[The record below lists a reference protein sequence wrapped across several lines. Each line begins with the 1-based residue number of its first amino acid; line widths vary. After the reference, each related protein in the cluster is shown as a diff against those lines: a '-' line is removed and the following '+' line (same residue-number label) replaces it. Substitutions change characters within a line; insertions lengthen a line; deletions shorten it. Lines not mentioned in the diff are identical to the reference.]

1 MRHGW
6 ILRLCIPCCIT
17 GAGGVAS
24 AQSIDDAGPVLQACV
39 EQVRP
44 VAKSSLAVD
53 AIGSVEDV
61 GSLTVIEF
69 DGDYTRGLTAPRQE
83 IAAQF
88 YATHPDDYDFLVVF
102 STFEFETGGATAFHN
117 LIRND
122 TAGIGLPP
130 YDHSAAFGSAGRLQG
145 YIDMAAASR
154 YSFAP
159 SSPGYQDLLTTFL
172 HEVMHRWGMSLRF
185 IDSAGNDSGDL
196 IGADSA
202 HWSYFFD
209 TDASVMLGNDWALQ
223 QDGTFRSVDIKH
235 RYSPIDLYAA
245 GFASPSEV
253 PPFMLIR
260 NGTGGAETDLP
271 RLGAT
276 SGGTAEVI
284 SIGQVIAASGERA
297 PTAENAQK
305 DFTAALVLLKRPGEA
320 VPVERLVELE
330 RLRIRAE
337 QQFIAATDGRAT
349 LRIFTRSRGEGVR
362 LPTILHGSGAAGSP
376 PGVTAAVSWLES
388 RQASDGHWE
397 DRPATAMRDTV
408 AVVSALSE
416 LDPGYPGLARAR
428 AWVAANAADN
438 LDQRSWKLFG
448 TGAMDDVGTLEL
460 AQNDD
465 GGFAIIPGWSSGAY
479 DTALIG
485 AALAHSAPGS
495 PALVSALS
503 RVGIGQNVD
512 GSFGVADGGQGRI
525 LPTLRVAAMFAGRT
539 DPAYVLGLQR
549 AANWITSRQTPD
561 GGIGSLMGVASLS
574 ETIET
579 YASSGRVPL
588 EASVAAG
595 IRGHVR
601 RSQQVEGDWG
611 GSVYLTATAVL
622 AQGRDQRPN
631 LSVAGT
637 PTASPEVVYD
647 GQRMTLQAT
656 VANLGNVPAATTILR
671 WFDGDPSQGGSQIGT
686 DVSVPE
692 LSAGSRTSVGLVWDT
707 TGHEGGHVLW
717 LMVDAAGA
725 LEESSEQDN
734 RASIEVTVLPPAGLP
749 DLVLLADDFIA
760 MPVNIASL
768 PSSVRL
774 SGLARNPGMQ
784 DAVGVV
790 VRLHEQTR
798 PDDVLAQ
805 AVVDVPARGSAAFD
819 LDFIATAPRTLR
831 LLVQA
836 DPDAAIEEASDTNN
850 EALIVV
856 PFGESL
862 DLEVLAGDL
871 SLLTSPAL
879 VGRPVEFE
887 MVLRNRG
894 TIDSPPVAIR
904 GEIVQGLSTTSV
916 LDALV
921 QVPAGQSVTRRA
933 TWLADQPG
941 TAQLRVTIDPAAQVG
956 ETDEGNNAANLD
968 FEVVA
973 LSEPDLTFARDSLVF
988 TPTPG
993 LEAQPLAAQLVVR
1006 NLGSVATDVVLV
1018 ALYAGDPASGAAML
1032 GSTTVGPIAAS
1043 GDVVATIGLP
1053 ELDLRGDQRL
1063 FVKIDADDR
1072 VDEADESNNV
1082 IIKPLRVMSLPDLAI
1097 SIADIELVP
1106 PLPVAGEAVQAR
1118 VTVRN
1123 IGAQDAQGVN
1133 VRLLEGDAE
1142 TGMAVGADGTAGHL
1156 PAGASAVLTW
1166 NWTLGIA
1173 TGSHSVTAVA
1183 DPAGIVREGSEAN
1196 NVASLPFDMQDG
1208 DFFASER
1215 YISPNGDGIRD
1226 AVAVVFRSSGTDPVT
1241 VQIANGAG
1249 RTVRRHEN
1257 IELNEESRGQVVWDG
1272 RDDLGRVV
1280 VDGVYAVSVI
1290 APTGGGPDGNV
1301 LITVDTNRS
1310 SLLDAVGTP
1319 HGVSTAL
1326 RGTRR
1331 ALRVPPAES
1340 PLHQHLF
1347 AIWRPD
1353 GPAEG
1358 LYRTD
1363 AYFTDVVPVISPAWL
1378 ERFRLAQGRQSVRLE
1393 TFEFNPDGS
1402 RIAVILSGSGPS
1414 ATWLLE
1420 TAVDRVDA
1428 PVVIREGGLNRRVLG
1443 YFDEGTLVAGAAGG
1457 DFLIIDTLSGS
1468 VTELRGFPGGIQY
1481 DLAKVVPSGVLALQ
1495 SLEPRA
1501 FAPRNPVGSIVR
1513 FEPQDTDQNSNVG
1526 YLATLS
1532 PRGNALAV
1540 HEYDRQVES
1549 VTLFDLAA
1557 GTWRDLARA
1566 PSAVVQGVQS
1576 GQVRVVPKNGIGW
1589 LEHRDQLLVQDAEAR
1604 TTSVY
1609 STSGQ
1614 RLSLTSF
1621 PELARI
1627 GNYAI
1632 DGATPPTPSQQD
1644 QVLPSTF
1651 AALVDTRCD
1660 SFGSLSAIGNERAIF
1675 DPAANRAF
1683 LGFGETVAREHFP
1696 EGWALELKAGIS
1708 DHFSIDLDT
1717 GQVDTLQ
1724 SGTLTP
1730 LINSA
1735 DVARY
1740 PLLEVCNDTPAPD
1753 WPRVILRDGA
1763 RIRTDGRVQT
1773 MSRGVST
1780 EPWAPGAAIVA
1791 IWPDDSSALL
1801 ADNRA
1806 HASLLDLA
1814 ELLRARTLGRGI
1826 ELSGVAADRNFA
1838 YFRLDW
1844 APIEHPNEWQSLMAP
1859 SEDEVFL
1866 DEFLT
1871 WVPPLPG
1878 TFLIRLTVA
1887 DKAGNTT
1894 ATFATGSSFE
1904 SAAIDNFSIAP
1915 RYISP
1920 NGDGVQDQVAI
1931 KYRVRL
1937 PVTLTMNVSDA
1948 QGAIIRSIDRTYTSL
1963 QLGPDQLAWD
1973 GRTDGGSV
1981 VADGRYRITLG
1992 GFGAWVT
1999 VDASLPNVTGEI
2011 GPPYQGGSCDE
2022 GEPQGCARRVMV
2034 GPEVTI
2040 RAQDNN
2046 LAESWLES
2054 RLIGNEEWREVLVVS
2069 GSRLPPRLYTAREF
2083 RAQAIDLAGNRRTV
2097 YLDEA
2102 EDVMV
2107 LQAAGRPGDFGGNPF
2122 QPHPEGTFNYQ
2133 APPLSSTPD
2142 LTRWT
2147 SVVVDQS
2154 ATTDVLVG
2162 WNYSRPAGQF
2172 AVETASVS
2180 DPAQWMERGSYDGD
2194 AAQCGPSQCGGGYF
2208 TVPFDTSQLETGSSH
2223 LVRLRGD
2230 RPDGSRIY
2238 SNQGYVRVGG
2248 IDTPVCTRVGDTV
2261 FVSAAEHYDG
2271 PLARAWLHYTDDMG
2285 HAARADATRYAEHE
2299 VGFELI
2305 LRNAGNA
2312 WVEAVD
2318 NRGFSHTS
2326 PLGNLDCPE
2335 PVTDISYRTTIA
2347 PFPVIEDQ
2355 CDGLPSDRVGLIL
2368 TAALDRDADEPAP
2381 RHVKL
2386 SYVHGITGE
2395 DVILT
2400 DSDLPPTILNEVM
2413 EFEVPTGL
2421 WPEAEHEVRL
2431 EIQYV
2436 NGTSRVKTTRIPVV
2450 KQPPVIDL
2458 EQPREG
2464 ERVCASHADPDLQQ
2478 FPFVASIVS
2487 EGPSSFRMA
2496 IGAGE
2501 QPLAFECVIA
2511 VGEPSPMCTPYALLR
2526 DLQGHSVSGAV
2537 GVLRTNLAPYGGL
2550 STLQM
2555 KGVNWSGGTVCTE
2568 RTIHLDSTLEYS
2580 ERTGPQTVIPF
2591 SMAGTFAVGVSPT
2604 GEPRYQSGKF
2614 MFRADEPLRVNATLH
2629 RASLLPGHDD
2639 LVLDAEVLAV
2649 LLQSDGVLGDVDV
2662 TWDGLLGTSIAAD
2675 GLYGISIAVED
2686 DCGFA
2691 KSTSY
2696 AVLVD
2701 ATPPE
2706 AAFAAPTAG
2715 QMVASPVVEIVGSV
2729 TDGVRLLGWS
2739 LDFALAESPDTWQNL
2754 ASGDGEVPLPRLLA
2768 SWSRGSITGAVDL
2781 RLSAIDY
2788 LGNRSET
2795 HLPLTLGQPT
2805 TLIGAAMLQPALFSP
2820 NLDGVL
2826 DSTRLQLGLLRPA
2839 LVDIRVTDA
2848 GAGIVASLHSGPLP
2862 AGTSAMPWNGMS
2874 GAGQA
2879 VVDGA
2884 YHVRIDAT
2892 DPAGIAAPES
2902 IALGATVDSTPPVLE
2917 ILHPSGEYAAT
2928 TSFVELRLEDAHFAG
2943 FEARLTRSIDGV
2955 EVLTTS
2961 GTQAGDIVL
2970 APLADFA
2977 EGAYILQ
2984 VQARDAVGNL
2994 TARSIDFQ
3002 IDSTLPIVELSTPA
3016 DGALIPS
3023 ASATS
3028 VSGSVEDPNLQ
3039 AWTLEVAGES
3049 SEDWTELAHG
3059 EASRQAGEL
3068 LSWTPGLA
3076 DGRYRLR
3083 LRAEDHAGN
3092 TAQVEHLA
3100 DVDGTPP
3107 LATISTP
3114 ADGSFLKSDALVEGT
3129 ASDAHFAGY
3138 RLSVI
3143 KAALLEDGQWS
3154 DIYAGTEPVE
3164 DGLLATLTLDLDED
3178 NYLLRLAVTDQVGL
3192 VSSQQ
3197 IGVRIDARPPAA
3209 PSTLTGRVEHN
3220 RDAVLGWEPV
3230 AAADL
3235 AGYFVYR
3242 DDERVNQLPV
3252 QLPNYVDQEV
3262 PEGLPKYRVTAVDQ
3276 AGNESDPSN
3285 TVTLLVDRTP
3295 PVATILRPGPGERA
3309 RGVYEIWG
3317 TAHSADDFRE
3327 YRLTTQALEP
3337 PGEVATLATAT
3348 LAVQGQLLATWDTLA
3363 LADETSVRLKLEAED
3378 IRGNIATSDVV
3389 VIIDNEP
3396 PAAPTGL
3403 TAAMAGADA
3412 QVHWNPNAESDLLGY
3427 LLYRDNTL
3435 VNATGPTLPGDLRPF
3450 ALTAIEHFDVAVPDG
3465 QHQYVVYAIDRAGN
3479 VSPPSDPASLDPLD
3493 NAPPSMTIES
3503 PLSGL
3508 RFETQVTVLATSHD
3522 TDIAEV
3528 RFAYRKVSASDWI
3541 DIGAPLVNAPYRV
3554 TWMPAQGVPYG
3565 DYEIRALARD
3575 VGGRD
3580 DPEPPSVSVVYADLT
3595 PPRPPTVV
3603 AARADGDVVHVEWG
3617 PSVAPDLAGYR
3628 VYRDGEPL
3636 EPVSAT
3642 SLTLDDM
3649 SLADGSH
3656 AYAVKAF
3663 DDYGNES
3670 VSSNTVTT
3678 HVFGVNL
3685 RQPYTPTS
3693 AATSELAGSSARPGA
3708 MTLQVETAA
3717 GTIEL
3722 PAGSTASDGNFRL
3735 SDLEL
3740 VVGTNTFDL
3749 RVADAQGNVSRA
3761 ATVRIDRGV
3770 VPTAPSGLELTLDDH
3785 EVMFR
3790 WDANP
3795 EANVIGYRV
3804 FRNGIAHEP
3813 DRLLGEIPV
3822 ASSGQGGDPAAAVD
3836 SDPSTSWS
3844 PWVVDGDPEGPT
3856 PELELAWVEPRIVTA
3871 VELSWTEADAAA
3883 SSVDLFAWSDYAWVH
3898 IASIDGD
3905 PAAGQSLVLV
3915 QPYRTT
3921 RMKLVLHGSP
3931 GGAGFGERM
3940 LSLAEARL
3948 EERPLQ
3954 GARNLAEAV
3963 PDGSYAYRV
3972 SAVNAFAFESPL
3984 SDAVIASVDD
3994 TQGPE
3999 PVNLTGTLVGRDA
4012 HLAWTASPAADAA
4025 SYDLQR
4031 DGEVVASI
4039 VAGQRN
4045 EHVDPGLAVGEHSY
4059 VVIAVDGGGNPGL
4072 PSNTVVL
4079 TIEGAGP
4086 SVPVGLTV
4094 TAPTEGRA
4102 LDVTWQPGP
4111 GSPPAIYALRR
4122 ADSENGPYEAVVE
4135 ISDTAHHDAPLVNG
4149 TTYYYTV
4156 EAVDAFGNT
4165 SGQSAPANGTPH
4177 DPVAPS
4183 RPLLTHPTVP
4193 ADRLRQHGLTA
4204 DICGKAEA
4212 GASIELD
4219 RNGQAMASA
4228 TANVVDGDNVVDL
4241 DPSVS
4246 SSVPAPDGRHLAVMN
4261 YASTLIVDLMDSSTE
4276 RIFESSRL
4284 QAWAAHGF
4292 ALYFASWQSDEIF
4305 RWESGH
4311 GLEAVAHP
4319 VTSISQFAVNSRE
4332 TRLAIAGMYE
4342 APGGVPSEGVW
4353 LVDRSGGI
4361 PLQVQGIDSS
4371 VMGWAPTLA
4380 WSPDGAYVLMTG
4392 ESSAWLIDAGV
4403 GAAVANW
4410 SIDPLVTPTW
4420 SSDSRY
4426 VAYAKP
4432 NMDGGEDLS
4441 VFDVYTQMGIRLATR
4456 PDPIRALAWSPAGEE
4471 IAILDES
4478 VIDIVAWPSGASSLL
4493 PQHFNGWGWPRLAWT
4508 ASGSLVAYGDSS
4520 SLLNVELPG
4529 WFCARSARL
4538 AAGINQWSARATDVN
4553 GNHGFASEPIEIEVP
4568 LDDLPDLDI
4577 GDADVLIV
4585 PATGMIGQ
4593 SYVAAITLRN
4603 AGSAVVEQPEI
4614 AVDLVRPDGSR
4625 IALPGP
4631 AVPPLAVGQARTLS
4645 HAIGVL
4651 EMAGAYSLLVR
4662 ADPRE
4667 QVFESDEG
4675 NNVAAASLM
4684 VAADGIPMLEASLAQ
4699 AVFAPGEAIDGEIA
4713 VTNPGAAFSGRVVL
4727 RIVDGDG
4734 EQVADLGEH
4743 AITALGFGQRW
4754 RTAFAW
4760 DAQGVLA
4767 GEYHLRASLYETGEA
4782 QLVERQVAFSIEAVR
4797 HIQLA
4802 IGADAPLQTVGSD
4815 VAIRSSLD
4823 YSDGNAL
4830 LEGAILRLVVLDQ
4843 GGIERWRREQAL
4855 GTLLP
4860 GHALEREDVWPTSGL
4875 DAGVYVIRL
4884 SLLSPDHAASVD
4896 ASVTLQA
4903 ATSGI
4908 SISGSISFEPG
4919 VPLIAGQAQI
4929 LRWQVANNGDGDLP
4943 GVEARL
4949 RLLEAASLEPVGE
4962 FGESFDLGAGLAHGS
4977 SQAVGAPPLAL
4988 IGHLAILETRLLF
5001 DPPGQWR
5008 RLAQQGFA
5016 VVDRMP
5022 PDIAVSSPLEGTL
5035 QAAIVPFRASILDLH
5050 SAIALADVSVDGGNW
5065 QPVSAGADGQYARGI
5080 AGLIDGEHALRVR
5093 ARDTWGNE
5101 ALGDP
5106 VSFSVDATPPS
5117 IVITGVTDG
5126 DLLNHAVVPQVE
5138 VIDTHLATSEVLLD
5152 GVAFVSGTPVVQ
5164 DGTHVLSVRAA
5175 DLAGNRSL
5183 RSLRFEIDSTSPT
5196 IAITAPEDGA
5206 IVGENAVRV
5215 DVQSEIAADIVLVTG
5230 GYQASLV
5237 ADGQGRASFEAVPLV
5252 LGSNHVEVNA
5262 TDRAGNIGL
5271 PVSIDVTYEIDDV
5284 LPLTGSL
5291 QPGVAELAH
5300 GMPLLLH
5307 VVVQNPND
5315 EAAPAQELRV
5325 RVVDAEMVELAS
5337 HILVRDFGPLETFAT
5352 DIEFASTGWP
5362 LGTLELMLELKQADA
5377 WVRLDLRLLELVDG
5391 TPPLLMVVAPVA
5403 DAVSRSPITVVATAS
5418 DALSGV
5424 AAVQARVD
5432 AGDWIALA
5440 VESADVWASAP
5451 LELAEGGHA
5460 IELQA
5465 HDGAGNV
5472 ATVAPRSFD
5481 IDNTEPLI
5489 NISGVAHGELLAHPV
5504 APKVDIYDLHLL
5516 TSDIRLNGEPFVPGS
5531 GIGDSGDYRL
5541 EVSAADAAGNEAFAD
5556 VQFTLD
5562 LVKPIVVFIAPEP
5575 GAVIADESVDVVGQ
5589 TEPRARVHF
5598 ATGSF
5603 KVDLDADANG
5613 RFDVIAV
5620 PIEPGENALV
5630 AHATDVAGNVGPE
5643 ASLTVFREIA
5653 AEATIVGAIGELPS
5667 SMPAGAWLDVP
5678 FNVRNVGDLALLA
5691 LPLRF
5696 ELRKAGSEEP
5706 VAYDEFTLDLPAGAE
5721 WEGSRRLDTRAAA
5734 SGHYVLSM
5742 QAFVPS
5748 AGPSAWVVL
5757 DVERLGIHPGAC
5769 HLGDVIFTDG
5779 FDRAGVRRDSVIF
5792 CDGFEPRVDWSPV
5805 DFTDALRLI
5814 ESAARFVPV
5823 PQVALR
5829 QAALRTLPYVVEA
5842 VRSGSPRMPQRQNAY
5857 ALAQPFWSS
5866 RSLRREVA
5874 MSIVGGSP
5882 RLQDWR
5888 RERESL
5894 HNGSFGGQQ

>member
-6 ILRLCIPCCIT
+6 ILRLCIPCCIAGT
-17 GAGGVAS
+17 GGMAP
-24 AQSIDDAGPVLQACV
+24 AQSADGVEPVLQACV

-44 VAKSSLAVD
+44 VAKSSLAIKDVG
-53 AIGSVEDV
+53 AAEDV
-61 GSLTVIEF
+61 GNLTVIEF

-102 STFEFETGGATAFHN
+102 STFEFDTGGATAFHN

-122 TAGIGLPP
+122 TAGIGVPA

-145 YIDMAAASR
+145 YIDMAATSR
-154 YSFAP
+154 YSFAA
-159 SSPGYQDLLTTFL
+159 SSPRYQDVLTTFL
-172 HEVMHRWGMSLRF
+172 HEVMHRWGMRLRF
-185 IDSAGNDSGDL
+185 IDGAGNDSGDL
-196 IGADSA
+196 IGADGA

-209 TDASVMLGNDWALQ
+209 SDASVMLGNDWALQ
-223 QDGTFRSVDIKH
+223 QDGTFRSVDIRH

-245 GFASPSEV
+245 GFAAPSEV

-260 NGTGGAETDLP
+260 NGTGGVATDLP
-271 RLGAT
+271 RLGAS

-284 SIGQVIAASGERA
+284 SVGQVIAASGERM
-297 PTAENAQK
+297 PTAENAQR
-305 DFTAALVLLKRPGEA
+305 DFTAALVLLKRPGES
-320 VPVERLVELE
+320 VPPERLVELE

-349 LRIFTRSRGEGVR
+349 LRIFTRTQGAGVR
-362 LPTILHGSGAAGSP
+362 LPTILQGSGAAGVP
-376 PGVTAAVSWLES
+376 PGAAAAVGWLES
-388 RQASDGHWE
+388 RQESDGHWE

-408 AVVSALSE
+408 AVVGALAE

-428 AWVAANAADN
+428 AWIAANAAGN
-438 LDQRSWKLFG
+438 IDQQSWKLLG
-448 TGAMDDVGTLEL
+448 TGAMDDVGALEL

-465 GGFAIIPGWSSGAY
+465 GGFAIAPGWSSSAY
-479 DTALIG
+479 DTAMVG
-485 AALAHSAPGS
+485 AALADGAPGS

-503 RVGIGQNVD
+503 RVGVGQNVD
-512 GSFGVADGGQGRI
+512 GSYGVADGGRGRV
-525 LPTLRVAAMFAGRT
+525 LPTLRMAAMFTGGT
-539 DPAYVLGLQR
+539 DPAHVSGLQR
-549 AANWITSRQTPD
+549 AADWIASRQTQE
-561 GGIGSLMGVASLS
+561 GGIGSLAGVASVS

-579 YASSGRVPL
+579 YASTGRLPL
-588 EASVAAG
+588 EATVVAG

-631 LSVAGT
+631 LSVAGM
-637 PTASPEVVYD
+637 PTALPEVVYD

-656 VANLGNVPAATTILR
+656 VANLGNVPAATTVLR
-671 WFDGDPSQGGSQIGT
+671 WFDGDPDQGGTQIGT

-692 LSAGSRTSVGLVWDT
+692 LAAGSRTSVGLVWDT
-707 TGHEGGHVLW
+707 TGHAGEHALW
-717 LMVDAAGA
+717 LMVDAAGT

-734 RASIEVTVLPPAGLP
+734 RASIEVTVLPPAELP
-749 DLVLLADDFIA
+749 DLVLLAEDFIA
-760 MPVNIASL
+760 TPASIASL
-768 PSSVRL
+768 PSNVRL

-790 VRLHEQTR
+790 VRLHEQSH

-805 AVVDVPARGSAAFD
+805 VILDVPARGSTAFD
-819 LDFIATAPRTLR
+819 LDFTAAAPRTLR

-850 EALIVV
+850 EALVVV

-862 DLEVLAGDL
+862 DLEVLSSDL

-879 VGRPVEFE
+879 VGRPVEFD
-887 MVLRNRG
+887 MMLRNRG
-894 TIDSPPVAIR
+894 TIDSPLVAVR
-904 GEIVQGLSTTSV
+904 AEIVQGPSTTSV

-921 QVPAGQSVTRRA
+921 QVPAGQSVTHRV

-941 TAQLRVTIDPAAQVG
+941 AAQLRVTIDPAAQVG
-956 ETDEGNNAANLD
+956 EADEGNNAANLD
-968 FEVVA
+968 FDVVA
-973 LSEPDLTFARDSLVF
+973 LSQPDLTFARDSLVF

-1006 NLGSVATDVVLV
+1006 NLSSVATDAVLV

-1043 GDVVATIGLP
+1043 GDVAANMGVQ

-1082 IIKPLRVMSLPDLAI
+1082 VIKPLRVMSLPDLAI

-1123 IGAQDAQGVN
+1123 IGAQDAQDVS

-1142 TGMAVGADGTAGHL
+1142 TGMAVGADGVAGHL
-1156 PAGASAVLTW
+1156 PAGASTVLTW
-1166 NWTLGIA
+1166 HWTLGIA
-1173 TGSHSVTAVA
+1173 PGSRSVTAVA
-1183 DPAGIVREGSEAN
+1183 DPTALVREGSEAN

-1226 AVAVVFRSSGTDPVT
+1226 AVAVVFRSSGPDPVT
-1241 VQIANGAG
+1241 VEIANGAG

-1257 IELNEESRGQVVWDG
+1257 VELNEESRGQVVWDG

-1280 VDGVYAVSVI
+1280 VDGEYAVSVV

-1301 LITVDTNRS
+1301 LITVDNNRS

-1331 ALRVPPAES
+1331 AFRVPPAES
-1340 PLHQHLF
+1340 PLHKHLF

-1353 GPAEG
+1353 GPGEG
-1358 LYRTD
+1358 LYRSD

-1428 PVVIREGGLNRRVLG
+1428 PVVIREGSLNRRVLG
-1443 YFDEGTLVAGAAGG
+1443 YFDERTLVVGVPAGG
-1457 DFLIIDTLSGS
+1457 FLIIDTPSGS
-1468 VTELRGFPGGIQY
+1468 VTELRGFTAGIQY
-1481 DLAKVVPSGVLALQ
+1481 DSSRIVPGGVLALQ

-1501 FAPRNPVGSIVR
+1501 FAPRDPVGSIVQ
-1513 FEPQDTDQNSNVG
+1513 FEPQDTDQNTGGG
-1526 YLATLS
+1526 YNATLS
-1532 PRGNALAV
+1532 PGGNAVAV
-1540 HEYDRQVES
+1540 HEYDRQEES
-1549 VTLFDLAA
+1549 VTLLDLAA
-1557 GTWRDLARA
+1557 GTWRDLVRA
-1566 PSAVVQGVQS
+1566 PSAVVQGEQS
-1576 GQVRVVPKNGIGW
+1576 GQVRVVPRHGIGW
-1589 LEHRDQLLVQDAEAR
+1589 LERRDQLLVQDAEAR

-1609 STSGQ
+1609 SPSGQ
-1614 RLSLTSF
+1614 RLSLASF
-1621 PELARI
+1621 PELRRI
-1627 GNYAI
+1627 GDYAV
-1632 DGATPPTPSQQD
+1632 DGPPPPMDSQQG

-1651 AALVDTRCD
+1651 AALVDTRCG
-1660 SFGSLSAIGNERAIF
+1660 GSGSVPAIGNERAIF

-1683 LGFGETVAREHFP
+1683 LGFGETVAWEYFP
-1696 EGWALELKAGIS
+1696 EGWELALGGGIS
-1708 DHFSIDLDT
+1708 DHFGIDLDT

-1724 SGTLTP
+1724 SGTLIP

-1740 PLLEVCNDTPAPD
+1740 PLRELCNDTPAPD

-1763 RIRTDGRVQT
+1763 RIRADGRVQT
-1773 MSRGVST
+1773 MSRGVSS
-1780 EPWAPGAAIVA
+1780 EPWAPGKTIAA
-1791 IWPDDSSALL
+1791 IWPDDSNALL

-1806 HASLLDLA
+1806 HASLLDLGA
-1814 ELLRARTLGRGI
+1814 LLRARTLGRGI

-1838 YFRLDW
+1838 YYRLDW
-1844 APIEHPNEWQSLMAP
+1844 APIEHPNEWQSLMAA

-1878 TFLIRLTVA
+1878 TFLIRLIVA

-1894 ATFATGSSFE
+1894 TTFATGSSFE

-1920 NGDGVQDQVAI
+1920 NGDGVQDQVVI

-1948 QGAIIRSIDRTYTSL
+1948 QGNTIRSVDRTYTSL
-1963 QLGPDQLAWD
+1963 QLGPDELAWD
-1973 GRTDGGSV
+1973 GRSDGGSV

-1992 GFGAWVT
+1992 GFGAWIT

-2022 GEPQGCARRVMV
+2022 GDPEECASRVVV
-2034 GPEVTI
+2034 GPQVTI

-2054 RLIGNEEWREVLVVS
+2054 RLIGNEEWREVPVVS
-2069 GSRLPPRLYTAREF
+2069 GSRLPPGLYTAREF
-2083 RAQAIDLAGNRRTV
+2083 RAQAIDLAGNRSTV

-2107 LQAAGRPGDFGGNPF
+2107 LQVAGRRGDFGGNPF
-2122 QPHPEGTFNYQ
+2122 QPYPEGTFNYQ

-2162 WNYSRPAGQF
+2162 WNYSHPAGQF

-2180 DPAQWMERGSYDGD
+2180 DPTQWMERGRYDGD
-2194 AAQCGPSQCGGGYF
+2194 AAQCGPLQCGGGYF

-2248 IDTPVCTRVGDTV
+2248 IDMPVCTRMGDTV
-2261 FVSAAEHYDG
+2261 SVSATEHYDG
-2271 PLARAWLHYTDDMG
+2271 PLASAWLHYTDDMG

-2299 VGFELI
+2299 VRFELI
-2305 LRNAGNA
+2305 LRNGGSA

-2318 NRGFSHTS
+2318 SRGFSHTS
-2326 PLGNLDCPE
+2326 PLGDLGCPE
-2335 PVTDISYRTTIA
+2335 SVTDISYRTTIA

-2368 TAALDRDADEPAP
+2368 TAALDRHSDEPAP

-2436 NGTSRVKTTRIPVV
+2436 NGTSRVKTTRILVV

-2464 ERVCASHADPDLQQ
+2464 DRVCATPAGPDRQQ

-2487 EGPSSFRMA
+2487 HSPNSYRLGIA
-2496 IGAGE
+2496 AGE
-2501 QPLAFECVIA
+2501 QPLSYECVVV
-2511 VGEPSPMCTPYALLR
+2511 VGEPSSTCIPYAQLR
-2526 DLQGHSVSGAV
+2526 ALNGHTTLGGD
-2537 GVLRTNLAPYGGL
+2537 GVLRTNLAPYSGL
-2550 STLQM
+2550 ATLQM

-2580 ERTGPQTVIPF
+2580 ERAGPQTVIPF
-2591 SMAGTFAVGVSPT
+2591 SMTGTFAVGVSPT
-2604 GEPRYQSGKF
+2604 GEPRYQAGKF

-2639 LVLDAEVLAV
+2639 LVLDEEVLAI
-2649 LLQSDGVLGDVDV
+2649 LLQSGGVLGDVDV

-2691 KSTSY
+2691 KSTSH

-2739 LDFALAESPDTWQNL
+2739 LDFALAESPDAWQNL

-2795 HLPLTLGQPT
+2795 HLPLTLGEPT
-2805 TLIGAAMLQPALFSP
+2805 TLIGAAALQPGLFSP

-2826 DSTRLQLGLLRPA
+2826 DSTRLQLGLMRPA
-2839 LVDIRVTDA
+2839 WVDIRVTDP
-2848 GAGIVASLHSGPLP
+2848 GGGIVASLHSGPLP

-2884 YHVRIDAT
+2884 YQVRIDAT

-2902 IALGATVDSTPPVLE
+2902 IALGATVDTTPPVLE
-2917 ILHPSGEYAAT
+2917 IIRPSGEYAAT
-2928 TSFVELRLEDAHFAG
+2928 TSLVELRLADAHFAG

-2955 EVLTTS
+2955 DVLSTS

-2984 VQARDAVGNL
+2984 VQARDAAGNL

-3002 IDSTLPIVELSTPA
+3002 IDSTPPVVELSTPA
-3016 DGALIPS
+3016 DGALIRS

-3028 VSGSVEDPNLQ
+3028 VSGSAEDPHLL

-3059 EASRQAGEL
+3059 EASRPAGEL

-3083 LRAEDHAGN
+3083 LRAEDRAGN
-3092 TAQVEHLA
+3092 TAQVEHA
-3100 DVDGTPP
+3100 VDVDGTPP
-3107 LATISTP
+3107 LASISTP
-3114 ADGSFLKSDALVEGT
+3114 ADGSFLKADAVVEGT

-3138 RLSVI
+3138 RLSVM
-3143 KAALLEDGQWS
+3143 KAALLEGGQWS
-3154 DIYAGTEPVE
+3154 DIYVGTEPVE

-3178 NYLLRLAVTDQVGL
+3178 NYLLRLTVTDQVGL
-3192 VSSQQ
+3192 ASSQQ
-3197 IGVRIDARPPAA
+3197 VGVRIDARPPVA
-3209 PSTLTGRVEHN
+3209 PTTLAGRVEHN
-3220 RDAVLGWEPV
+3220 RDAVLDWEPV

-3242 DDERVNQLPV
+3242 DDERVNELPV
-3252 QLPNYVDQEV
+3252 VLPHHVDQEV

-3276 AGNESDPSN
+3276 AGNESDPSS

-3309 RGVYEIWG
+3309 RGVYEISG
-3317 TAHSADDFRE
+3317 TAHSADDFKE
-3327 YRLTTQALEP
+3327 YRLTMQPLEP

-3348 LAVQGQLLATWDTLA
+3348 LAVQGQVLATWDTLA

-3389 VIIDNEP
+3389 VTIDNEP

-3403 TAAMAGADA
+3403 SAAMAGADA
-3412 QVHWNPNAESDLLGY
+3412 QVHWNPNVESDLLGY

-3493 NAPPSMTIES
+3493 NTPPSMTIES
-3503 PLSGL
+3503 PLPGL
-3508 RFETQVTVLATSHD
+3508 RFETQITVLATSHD

-3528 RFAYRKVSASDWI
+3528 RFAYREASASDWI
-3541 DIGAPLVNAPYRV
+3541 DIGAPLVDAPYRI

-3565 DYEIRALARD
+3565 DYEIRVLARD

-3595 PPRPPTVV
+3595 PPPPPTVL

-3617 PSVAPDLAGYR
+3617 PSEAPDLAGYR

-3636 EPVSAT
+3636 EPVPHT
-3642 SLTLDDM
+3642 SLTLDDV

-3663 DDYGNES
+3663 DAYGNES

-3678 HVFGVNL
+3678 HVFGVDL
-3685 RQPYTPTS
+3685 RQPYTPTF
-3693 AATSELAGSSARPGA
+3693 AATSELVGTSARPGA
-3708 MTLQVETAA
+3708 MTLQVETEA

-3740 VVGTNTFDL
+3740 AVGTSTFDL

-3770 VPTAPSGLELTLDDH
+3770 VPSVPSGLELTLDDH
-3785 EVMFR
+3785 QVMFR

-3795 EANVIGYRV
+3795 EPDIIGYRV
-3804 FRNGIAHEP
+3804 FRNGMAHEP
-3813 DRLLGEIPV
+3813 DQLLGEIPL
-3822 ASSGQGGDPAAAVD
+3822 ASSDQGGDPAAAVD
-3836 SDPSTSWS
+3836 SDPSTAWHA
-3844 PWVVDGDPEGPT
+3844 WVIDGDPEGPT

-3871 VELSWTEADAAA
+3871 VELSWTEVEAAA

-3905 PAAGQSLVLV
+3905 PAAEQSLVLV

-3921 RMKLVLHGSP
+3921 RMKLVLHGSSDGTRF
-3931 GGAGFGERM
+3931 GGRVLG
-3940 LSLAEARL
+3940 LAEARL
-3948 EERPLQ
+3948 EERPVQ

-3972 SAVNAFAFESPL
+3972 SAINAFAFESPL
-3984 SDAVIASVDD
+3984 SDAAVASVDD
-3994 TQGPE
+3994 TEGPE
-3999 PVNLTGTLVGRDA
+3999 PVTLTGTLVGRDA
-4012 HLAWTASPAADAA
+4012 HLEWTPSPAADAA
-4025 SYDLQR
+4025 SYDLLR

-4039 VAGQRN
+4039 AAGERR
-4045 EHVDPGLAVGEHSY
+4045 EHVDSALAVGAHAY
-4059 VVIAVDGGGNPGL
+4059 VVVAVDGGGNPGL

-4079 TIEGAGP
+4079 TIEGTGP

-4094 TAPTEGRA
+4094 TAPAEGVA

-4111 GSPPAIYALRR
+4111 GSAPAFYVLRR
-4122 ADSENGPYEAVVE
+4122 TDSEDGPYEAVVE
-4135 ISDTAHHDAPLVNG
+4135 IPGTAHHDAPLANG

-4156 EAVDAFGNT
+4156 EAVDTFGNT
-4165 SGQSAPANGTPH
+4165 SGQSTPASGTPRDPLAPA
-4177 DPVAPS
+4177 
-4183 RPLLTHPTVP
+4183 RPLLTYPTVP
-4193 ADRLRQHGLTA
+4193 TDRLRQYGSLT

-4219 RNGQAMASA
+4219 RDGEVMANA
-4228 TANVVDGDNVVDL
+4228 TANLVDGEDFVDL
-4241 DPSVS
+4241 HPSAS
-4246 SSVPAPDGRHLAVMN
+4246 SSIPAPDGRHVAVMN
-4261 YASTLIVDLMDSSTE
+4261 YASTLVVDLTDSSVE
-4276 RIFESSRL
+4276 RIFEDSRL
-4284 QAWAAHGF
+4284 QAWAAHGL
-4292 ALYFASWQSDEIF
+4292 ALYFASPYSDEIH
-4305 RWESGH
+4305 RWESGR
-4311 GLEAVAHP
+4311 GIETVAHP
-4319 VTSISQFAVNSRE
+4319 VTSISRFAVDARE
-4332 TRLAIAGMYE
+4332 TRLAITGTYVDSGGM
-4342 APGGVPSEGVW
+4342 PSEGVW

-4361 PLQVQGIDSS
+4361 PLHVQGIDSS
-4371 VMGWAPTLA
+4371 VMGWGSTLA

-4403 GAAVANW
+4403 GSVVTTW
-4410 SIDPLVTPTW
+4410 SIDSQVAPTW
-4420 SSDSRY
+4420 SSDSRH
-4426 VAYAKP
+4426 VAYAQLS
-4432 NMDGGEDLS
+4432 MEGGEDLH
-4441 VFDVYTQMGIRLATR
+4441 VFDVHTQTGIRLATR
-4456 PDPIRALAWSPAGEE
+4456 PDATRALAWSPAGEE
-4471 IAILDES
+4471 LAVLDDS
-4478 VIDIVAWPSGASSLL
+4478 VIDIVAWPSGAGSPL
-4493 PQHFNGWGWPRLAWT
+4493 PQHFNGWGWSRLAWT

-4568 LDDLPDLDI
+4568 LDNLPDLDI
-4577 GDADVLIV
+4577 GDADLLIV

-4593 SYVAAITLRN
+4593 SYAAAITLRN

-4614 AVDLVRPDGSR
+4614 AVDLVRPDGGR

-4645 HAIGVL
+4645 YAIGVL
-4651 EMAGAYSLLVR
+4651 DMAGAYSLSVR

-4675 NNVAAASLM
+4675 NNVALASLM

-4699 AVFAPGEAIDGEIA
+4699 AVFAPGEAIDGDIA
-4713 VTNPGAAFSGRVVL
+4713 VTNPGATFSGRVVL

-4754 RTAFAW
+4754 STAFAW

-4767 GEYHLRASLYETGEA
+4767 GEYHLRASLQETGGA
-4782 QLVERQVAFSIEAVR
+4782 QLAERQVAFSIEAVR

-4802 IGADAPLQTVGSD
+4802 VGTDTPLQTVGND
-4815 VAIRSSLD
+4815 VAIRSALD
-4823 YSDGNAL
+4823 YSDGNAV

-4843 GGIERWRREQAL
+4843 DGIERWRREQAL

-4860 GHALEREDVWPTSGL
+4860 GHVLEREDAWPTSGL
-4875 DAGVYVIRL
+4875 EEGLYVIRL

-4903 ATSGI
+4903 AASAI

-4919 VPLIAGQAQI
+4919 VPLIAGQAQT
-4929 LRWQVANNGDGDLP
+4929 LHWQVANNGDEDLT

-4962 FGESFDLGAGLAHGS
+4962 FGESFDLSAGMVHVS

-4988 IGHLAILETRLLF
+4988 IGHLAILETRLPF
-5001 DPPGQWR
+5001 DPAGQWR

-5035 QAAIVPFRASILDLH
+5035 QAAIVPFRASILDQH

-5065 QPVSAGADGQYARGI
+5065 QPVSAGADGQYGRGI
-5080 AGLIDGEHALRVR
+5080 AGLIDGAHALRVR

-5101 ALGDP
+5101 ALGGP

-5117 IVITGVTDG
+5117 IVIMGVADG
-5126 DLLNHAVVPQVE
+5126 DLLNHAVMPQVE
-5138 VIDTHLATSEVLLD
+5138 ISDMHLATSEVLLD
-5152 GVAFVSGTPVVQ
+5152 GAAFVSGTPVVQ
-5164 DGTHVLSVRAA
+5164 DGTHVLSVRAT

-5183 RSLRFEIDSTSPT
+5183 RSLRFEIDSTAPT
-5196 IAITAPEDGA
+5196 IAITAPDDGA

-5215 DVQSEIAADIVLVTG
+5215 EVQSEIAADIVLVTG

-5237 ADGQGRASFEAVPLV
+5237 ADGQGRASFDAVPLV

-5262 TDRAGNIGL
+5262 TDRAGNTGQ

-5325 RVVDAEMVELAS
+5325 RVVDAAMVDLAS
-5337 HILVRDFGPLETFAT
+5337 HILVRDFGPHETFTT

-5362 LGTLELMLELKQADA
+5362 LGTLELVLELKQADA
-5377 WVRLDLRLLELVDG
+5377 WARLDLRLLELVDG
-5391 TPPLLMVVAPVA
+5391 TPPLLIVVAPVA

-5424 AAVQARVD
+5424 ADVQARVD
-5432 AGDWIALA
+5432 AGDWIALTA
-5440 VESADVWASAP
+5440 GSADAWATVP
-5451 LELAEGGHA
+5451 LDLAEGGHV

-5472 ATVAPRSFD
+5472 ASVAPRSFD

-5489 NISGVAHGELLAHPV
+5489 NISGVAHGDLLAHPV
-5504 APKVDIYDLHLL
+5504 APKVDIYDLHLV

-5531 GIGDSGDYRL
+5531 VIGDSGDYRL
-5541 EVSAADAAGNEAFAD
+5541 EVSAVDAAGNGAFAD

-5575 GAVIADESVDVVGQ
+5575 GTVIADESVDVIGQ
-5589 TEPRARVHF
+5589 TEPRSRVHF
-5598 ATGSF
+5598 VTGSF
-5603 KVDLDADANG
+5603 KVDLDADASG

-5620 PIEPGENALV
+5620 PIEPGENVLV

-5643 ASLTVFREIA
+5643 ASLTVFRDIP
-5653 AEATIVGAIGELPS
+5653 AEAAIVGAIGELPS

-5678 FNVRNVGDLALLA
+5678 FNVRNVGDLALLS

-5696 ELRKAGSEEP
+5696 ELRQAGSEEP
-5706 VAYDEFTLDLPAGAE
+5706 VAYDEFTLDLPPGTE
-5721 WEGSRRLDTRAAA
+5721 WEGSRRLDARAAA
-5734 SGHYVLSM
+5734 PGHYVLSM
-5742 QAFVPS
+5742 QAFVPG
-5748 AGPSAWVVL
+5748 AGGSAWVVL
-5757 DVERLGIHPGAC
+5757 DVERLGIHPAMC
-5769 HLGDVIFTDG
+5769 QRDDVIFTDG
-5779 FDRAGVRRDSVIF
+5779 FDRTGVRRGSVIF
-5792 CDGFEPRVDWSPV
+5792 CDGFEPRVGWSPV
-5805 DFTDALRLI
+5805 VFPDAVRLI

-5823 PQVALR
+5823 PQGALR
-5829 QAALRTLPYVVEA
+5829 QAALRTLSYAVEA
-5842 VRSGSPRMPQRQNAY
+5842 VRSGSPRTPRRQKAY
-5857 ALAQPFWSS
+5857 ALAPPSWSS
-5866 RSLRREVA
+5866 PSARREVA

-5882 RLQDWR
+5882 RPLQDRW

-5894 HNGSFGGQQ
+5894 HGSFGGQQ